1 MITGMSIFYPY
12 LPVDFGWPQ
21 FVAVA
26 LIFGLWGF
34 YSAILRVIGKGSLN
48 TQLHAVRLRWLQM
61 HQGIDREHRV
71 FDAILLGHISNSIAY
86 FGSATLIVLAGLV
99 GTLVNVNHL
108 YIVTRDLRFLDTKM
122 TADLFT
128 LYFALLTLVLA
139 LCVLAFTYA
148 LRKMAYT
155 FALMGGLQATPA
167 HSPET
172 KVMGEQAAIVLTE
185 AVRSINNGIR
195 GFYYA
200 IAALFLFAGPYVSI
214 TATIFITSILYYR
227 QLYSPTAIAIARYVE
242 ALKKV
247 SS

>member
-71 FDAILLGHISNSIAY
+71 FDAILLGHISSSISY

-108 YIVTRDLRFLDTKM
+108 YIVTRDLRFLDSKM

-128 LYFALLTLVLA
+128 LYVAVLTLILVLS
-139 LCVLAFTYA
+139 VFAFTYA
-148 LRKMAYT
+148 LRKMSYT
-155 FALMGGLQATPA
+155 FALLGGLQATPA

-172 KVMGEQAAIVLTE
+172 KVMGEQSAIVLTE

-200 IAALFLFAGPYVSI
+200 IASLFLFAGPYVSI
-214 TATIFITSILYYR
+214 TATIFITGILDYR